1 MRSTERRTRDSRKE
15 LLLTMDKQQI
25 INWLLEGDVAIQYQ
39 VHRDL
44 LAPEKSFLQDRI
56 SSEGWGAKFLG
67 FRKED
72 GHWGRGFYQPKW
84 ISSHYTILDL
94 KNLGISPEEPQLK
107 ESILIILRDYKAT
120 DGGIDPSVTI
130 NQSDVCINGMF
141 LNYASY
147 FKVEGEA
154 LQSIV
159 DNTIDQHMH
168 DGGFNCRAN
177 RQGAVHSSLHS
188 TISVLE
194 GIQEYAANGYV
205 YRLAELKQIA
215 VEAHEFMLQHRLFR
229 SDHTGEIIDKRMLM
243 LSYPSRWRYDI
254 LRALD
259 YFQFAGVDYDPRMQ
273 DALDVLW
280 KKRRK
285 DNRWPVQAKHPG
297 QTHFE
302 MEKTGSP
309 SRWNTLRA
317 LRALKHFGLSE
328 FI

>member
-1 MRSTERRTRDSRKE
+1 
-15 LLLTMDKQQI
+15 MDKQVL
-25 INWLLEGDVAIQYQ
+25 NWLLEGDVAIQYQ

-44 LAPEKSFLQDRI
+44 LATEKPDLRDRI
-56 SSEGWGAKFLG
+56 AREGWGAKFLS

-94 KNLGISPEEPQLK
+94 KNLGISPGHPDII
-107 ESILIILRDYKAT
+107 ESVLIILRDHKAT

-130 NQSDVCINGMF
+130 DLSDVCINGMV

-147 FKVEGEA
+147 FKVEGDA
-154 LQSIV
+154 LQSVV
-159 DNTIDQHMH
+159 DSTIEQHMP

-194 GIQEYAANGYV
+194 GIREYDSNNYV
-205 YRLAELKQIA
+205 YRRAELEQVA
-215 VEAHEFMLQHRLFR
+215 VKAREFILQHRLFL
-229 SDHTGEIIDKRMLM
+229 SDRTGKIIDKRMLM

-259 YFQFAGVDYDPRMQ
+259 YFQGAGVDYEPRMQ
-273 DALDVLW
+273 PALDVLW

-285 DNRWPVQAKHPG
+285 DNRWPVQARHPG
-297 QTHFE
+297 QIHFE
-302 MEKTGSP
+302 MEKTGGP
-309 SRWNTLRA
+309 SRWNTLRS
-317 LRALKHFGLSE
+317 LRVLKHFRLSE
-328 FI
+328 FT